1 MQIDNIRIDPWIRTV
16 RLTTLM
22 LMLAC
27 SGIGI
32 LIGRLTTEKIV
43 VTEDPPTTAAELVD
57 PASSSSSAKESER
70 ASREPEN
77 RRSRASNDREEAPD
91 TAMPPA
97 ALLIPG
103 AANEYQVRHKREP
116 RTARMLRGRQLDR
129 ASRDESGERVERRHP
144 ARDYRDLRNQMLNR

>member
-43 VTEDPPTTAAELVD
+43 VMEDPPTTAAE
-57 PASSSSSAKESER
+57 
-70 ASREPEN
+70 
-77 RRSRASNDREEAPD
+77 
-91 TAMPPA
+91 
-97 ALLIPG
+97 
-103 AANEYQVRHKREP
+103 P
-116 RTARMLRGRQLDR
+116 R
-129 ASRDESGERVERRHP
+129 
-144 ARDYRDLRNQMLNR
+144 